1 LKRLAVIKA
10 NVDSVDY
17 SLVRAF
23 ALIMSLTSFPAWP
36 ANAQS
41 ISVPAYNPPIG
52 RETAFHVELEITTE
66 QRGSDPLAPGT
77 ARGDF
82 VDRLTVQE
90 RTSDGFH
97 MLWQFDAA
105 LPPAAHGREIEYP
118 INSTFQEAIGLFGV
132 DGLNVDTDL
141 AGNPKSVFGADLIIN
156 NMRIRADESRGP
168 DALTIRRL
176 ARSCRSACRP
186 RLWVILRSWC
196 SDWFRPHACWPRR
209 KRIRFAR
216 ICAWARPRPMMS
228 RCRSAVSPHLGC

>member
-1 LKRLAVIKA
+1 
-10 NVDSVDY
+10 
-17 SLVRAF
+17 
-23 ALIMSLTSFPAWP
+23 MSLLAWT

-52 RETAFHVELEITTE
+52 REMAFHVELEITTE

-90 RTSDGFH
+90 RTPDGFH

-105 LPPAAHGREIEYP
+105 LPSAAHGREIEYP
-118 INSTFQEAIGLFGV
+118 INTTFQEAIGLFGV

-156 NMRIRADESRGP
+156 NMRVRADESRGP
-168 DALTIRRL
+168 DDPPIGEKLQDDGFGDQGL
-176 ARSCRSACRP
+176 
-186 RLWVILRSWC
+186 VI
-196 SDWFRPHACWPRR
+196 
-209 KRIRFAR
+209 
-216 ICAWARPRPMMS
+216 
-228 RCRSAVSPHLGC
+228 VE